1 MEAVVGDSVERV
13 FVRVDGH
20 VTLGRVE
27 HVGHPDPPE
36 IVHVLDGVPIAQDHS
51 RVHPV
56 TVDPDGS
63 TLVPVSRSQHALENI
78 TCENFVIKLENRLFT
93 LKRDQLRIY
102 KVLCQAFFNIFEKTQ
117 QPKKLNDFSGQ
128 NSTNR

>member
-36 IVHVLDGVPIAQDHS
+36 IVHVLDGVPVAQDHS
-51 RVHPV
+51 GVHPV
-56 TVDPDGS
+56 AVDPDGS

-93 LKRDQLRIY
+93 LKRPTQNLQGFMHRPFFSRPSVFCVFLFQLS
-102 KVLCQAFFNIFEKTQ
+102 CF
-117 QPKKLNDFSGQ
+117 
-128 NSTNR
+128 